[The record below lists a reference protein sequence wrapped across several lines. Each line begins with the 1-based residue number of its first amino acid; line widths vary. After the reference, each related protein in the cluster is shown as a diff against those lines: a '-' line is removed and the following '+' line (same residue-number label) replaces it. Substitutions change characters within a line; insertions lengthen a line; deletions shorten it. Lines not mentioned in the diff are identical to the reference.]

1 MGYIKYINDISL
13 VSSRIEEIL
22 NDDYF
27 DFSMEYLKSIHKY
40 LFKGILLDNGMFR
53 TYDIS
58 KHEFTLNEK
67 SVIYANHNTI
77 NTYLEYDFNSE
88 RKVNYNLLSEEEK
101 VRHIADFTSRIW
113 QTHPFSNGNTRTIL
127 VFIQKYLRQYG
138 IYLDNSLFKDNSKYF
153 RGALVKSAYYN
164 QEMGIH
170 NDLEPLSEFFRMIM
184 YDNDI
189 ILDED
194 KLYEDR
200 LFKKRNEIELL
211 DSKYINYLI
220 DKFKKCYGIDKIE
233 NNDRFKLLF
242 STWIDKMKR
251 DINNFSLYLDYLD
264 ISICDRK
271 ICEVGHGKLDSLL
284 YNTKHRGLVLRSNF
298 NELCH
303 EMGNTF
309 FEVLTN
315 SLGIYQGYLNSK
327 YFNYDDNIAVYIT
340 LLIDI
345 CLVGLFYFLTRG
357 KPFVDSRD
365 ISVFVYLVII
375 SMCLDTIGLTN
386 TIMSR
391 ISGYFYISWMVLLPL
406 AVNHIRNGE
415 KKLFI
420 YSCLAIGFFLQF
432 LVIMIYRPQWYG
444 VVPYTWYF

>member
-1 MGYIKYINDISL
+1 MSYIKYINDISL

-22 NDDYF
+22 NDGYF

-40 LFKGILLDNGMFR
+40 LFNGILLDNGMFR
-53 TYDIS
+53 TYDVS

-113 QTHPFSNGNTRTIL
+113 QTHPFSNGNTRTVL

-170 NDLEPLSEFFRMIM
+170 NDLEPLFEFFRMVM

-220 DKFKKCYGIDKIE
+220 DKFKKCYGIYNIE
-233 NNDRFKLLF
+233 YNDRFKLLF

-284 YNTKHRGLVLRSNF
+284 YNTKHRGLVLSSYF

-309 FEVLTN
+309 FDGKLVFKGDVPLIVSN
-315 SLGIYQGYLNSK
+315 PLSK
-327 YFNYDDNIAVYIT
+327 RVERMFFPEDFEINTFIT
-340 LLIDI
+340 LNPEKI
-345 CLVGLFYFLTRG
+345 
-357 KPFVDSRD
+357 SD
-365 ISVFVYLVII
+365 ISSWPMLHNTNHSYIIGTYGSKHDKDINYKKAMIDKFIDKYADDTVIK
-375 SMCLDTIGLTN
+375 SDTVDGTCLWVVA
-386 TIMSR
+386 S
-391 ISGYFYISWMVLLPL
+391 
-406 AVNHIRNGE
+406 
-415 KKLFI
+415 KKL
-420 YSCLAIGFFLQF
+420 LKKK
-432 LVIMIYRPQWYG
+432 
-444 VVPYTWYF
+444 

>member
-1 MGYIKYINDISL
+1 MSYIKYINDISL

-22 NDDYF
+22 NDGYF

-53 TYDIS
+53 TYDVS
-58 KHEFTLNEK
+58 RHEFTLNEK

-113 QTHPFSNGNTRTIL
+113 QTHPFSNGNTRTVL

-170 NDLEPLSEFFRMIM
+170 NDLEPLFEFFRMVM

-211 DSKYINYLI
+211 DSKYINY
-220 DKFKKCYGIDKIE
+220 
-233 NNDRFKLLF
+233 
-242 STWIDKMKR
+242 
-251 DINNFSLYLDYLD
+251 
-264 ISICDRK
+264 
-271 ICEVGHGKLDSLL
+271 
-284 YNTKHRGLVLRSNF
+284 
-298 NELCH
+298 
-303 EMGNTF
+303 
-309 FEVLTN
+309 
-315 SLGIYQGYLNSK
+315 
-327 YFNYDDNIAVYIT
+327 
-340 LLIDI
+340 
-345 CLVGLFYFLTRG
+345 
-357 KPFVDSRD
+357 
-365 ISVFVYLVII
+365 
-375 SMCLDTIGLTN
+375 
-386 TIMSR
+386 
-391 ISGYFYISWMVLLPL
+391 
-406 AVNHIRNGE
+406 
-415 KKLFI
+415 
-420 YSCLAIGFFLQF
+420 
-432 LVIMIYRPQWYG
+432 
-444 VVPYTWYF
+444 